1 MADLKS
7 YVKVANEIN
16 LSKLNDEVIASNL
29 IQGFS
34 GLDYSSG
41 ILVVKGDAIVSEPQL
56 DSLIDNHEVESLVE
70 LKAKRVAEIDNK
82 TMLLIGNGFVFDSH
96 NFSLSL
102 AAQSNWTNIKANKA
116 DFAALGAFPLEITSK
131 QGAYFLAEAN
141 VFNFW
146 ATAMGTV
153 KSLYG
158 SGLTLKNAINTCLTK
173 ETVNAIIDN
182 R

>member
-1 MADLKS
+1 MAELKS
-7 YVKVANEIN
+7 YLKSSNEVN
-16 LSKLNDEVIASNL
+16 LSKLNDEIIASEL
-29 IQGFS
+29 VVGFS
-34 GLDYSSG
+34 GLNYYDG
-41 ILVVKGDAIVSEPQL
+41 TIVVLGNSIDSESQL
-56 DSLIDNHEVESLVE
+56 DSLIANHEVESLAE
-70 LKAKRVAEIDNK
+70 LKLKKIAEIDNK
-82 TMLLIGNGFVFDSH
+82 TMLLISNGFVFDSH

-116 DFAALGAFPLEITSK
+116 DFSALGAFPLEITSK

-153 KSLYG
+153 KLLYG
-158 SGLTLKNAINTCLTK
+158 SGLTLKGLVNACVTK
-173 ETVNAIIDN
+173 LEVDAIIDN